1 MTFSYEPGACVEKIA
16 INGKV
21 FVIKYIDGHL
31 ASPYGKPFKIV
42 YGKKKRTRLCFDHT
56 GENVG
61 IKDDFYESGKL
72 LRRMIGNKANVLNT
86 TDMVGF
92 RKFRSLSK
100 AKLQVSYT

>member
-1 MTFSYEPGACVEKIA
+1 MTFSYEPRACVEK
-16 INGKV
+16 NCHKRQGV
-21 FVIKYIDGHL
+21 CNKYIDGHL

-72 LRRMIGNKANVLNT
+72 LHRTIGNKASVLNT
-86 TDMVGF
+86 ADMVGF
-92 RKFRSLSK
+92 RNFRSLSK
-100 AKLQVSYT
+100 ARLQASYT